1 MEINLGIYRHYKGG
15 EYEVVAVGRLE
26 ATLEE
31 VVIYK
36 SLYEVKEFPA
46 GTIWVRPTKSFI
58 ETIDINGKTIPRFA
72 YVEKNR
78 V

>member
-1 MEINLGIYRHYKGG
+1 MEINLGIYHHYKGG

-36 SLYEVKEFPA
+36 SLYEA
-46 GTIWVRPTKSFI
+46 
-58 ETIDINGKTIPRFA
+58 
-72 YVEKNR
+72 VEKNR